1 MRLLLSIIDTLDDEL
16 SYQDALKDDRMKS
29 IKTWQ
34 WLGFAGLLPF
44 IILSVLAFNHSL
56 LAPEHTILGF
66 VSYSAIILSFVAGS
80 LWGKAVILTLDDNI
94 AKLLIISNIIALA
107 SWIALL
113 TPFVLSALILLASG
127 HLYLLYVEFKAKQLS
142 TTNGYLTLRTILT
155 SVAVTCH
162 VVVMLSLLG
171 V

>member
-1 MRLLLSIIDTLDDEL
+1 MN
-16 SYQDALKDDRMKS
+16 S

-56 LAPEHTILGF
+56 LAPEMTMLGF
-66 VSYSAIILSFVAGS
+66 VSYSAVILSFVAGT

-94 AKLLIISNIIALA
+94 AKLLIISNIIALGC
-107 SWIALL
+107 WIALL
-113 TPFVLSALILLASG
+113 TPFVLSALILLVSG
-127 HLYLLYVEFKAKQLS
+127 YLYILYVEFKAKQLS
-142 TTNGYLTLRTILT
+142 TTTSYITLRTILT
-155 SVAVTCH
+155 SVAVVCH
-162 VVVMLSLLG
+162 IVVMLSLFS

>member
-1 MRLLLSIIDTLDDEL
+1 MN
-16 SYQDALKDDRMKS
+16 S

-56 LAPEHTILGF
+56 LAPEMTMLGF
-66 VSYSAIILSFVAGS
+66 VSYSAVILSFVAGT

-94 AKLLIISNIIALA
+94 AKLLIISNIIALGC
-107 SWIALL
+107 WIALL
-113 TPFVLSALILLASG
+113 TPFVLSALILLVSG
-127 HLYLLYVEFKAKQLS
+127 YLYLLYIEFKAKQLS
-142 TTNGYLTLRTILT
+142 TTTSYITLRTILT
-155 SVAVTCH
+155 SVAVVCH
-162 VVVMLSLLG
+162 IVVMLSLFS

>member
-1 MRLLLSIIDTLDDEL
+1 LLLSIIDTLDDEL

-66 VSYSAIILSFVAGS
+66 VSYSAVILSFVAGS

-162 VVVMLSLLG
+162 GVVMLSLLG

>member
-1 MRLLLSIIDTLDDEL
+1 
-16 SYQDALKDDRMKS
+16 MKS

-66 VSYSAIILSFVAGS
+66 VSYSAVILSFIAGS
-80 LWGKAVILTLDDNI
+80 LWGKAVILTLDNNI

-107 SWIALL
+107 SWVALL

-142 TTNGYLTLRTILT
+142 STTSYLTLRTILT

-162 VVVMLSLLG
+162 VVVMLSLLN

>member
-1 MRLLLSIIDTLDDEL
+1 MN
-16 SYQDALKDDRMKS
+16 S

-56 LAPEHTILGF
+56 LAPEMTMLGF
-66 VSYSAIILSFVAGS
+66 VSYSAVILSFVAGT

-94 AKLLIISNIIALA
+94 AKLLIISNIIALGC
-107 SWIALL
+107 WIALL
-113 TPFVLSALILLASG
+113 TPFVLSALILLVSG
-127 HLYLLYVEFKAKQLS
+127 YLYILYVEFKAKQLS
-142 TTNGYLTLRTILT
+142 TTTSYITLRTILT
-155 SVAVTCH
+155 CVAVVCH
-162 VVVMLSLLG
+162 IVVMLSLFS

>member
-1 MRLLLSIIDTLDDEL
+1 
-16 SYQDALKDDRMKS
+16 MKS

-56 LAPEHTILGF
+56 LAPEHTMLGF
-66 VSYSAIILSFVAGS
+66 VSYSAVILSFVAGT

-107 SWIALL
+107 CWIALL
-113 TPFVLSALILLASG
+113 TPFALSALILLASG
-127 HLYLLYVEFKAKQLS
+127 YLYLLYIEFKAKQLS
-142 TTNGYLTLRTILT
+142 TTTSYLTLRTILT
-155 SVAVTCH
+155 SAAVVCH
-162 VVVMLSLLG
+162 IIVMLSLFS

>member
-1 MRLLLSIIDTLDDEL
+1 LRLLLSFIDTLDDEL

>member
-1 MRLLLSIIDTLDDEL
+1 
-16 SYQDALKDDRMKS
+16 MKS

-56 LAPEHTILGF
+56 LAPEHTMLGF
-66 VSYSAIILSFVAGS
+66 VSYSAVILSFVAGT

-94 AKLLIISNIIALA
+94 AKLLIISNI
-107 SWIALL
+107 
-113 TPFVLSALILLASG
+113 
-127 HLYLLYVEFKAKQLS
+127 KQLS
-142 TTNGYLTLRTILT
+142 TTTSYLTLRTILT
-155 SVAVTCH
+155 SAAVVCH
-162 VVVMLSLLG
+162 IIVMLSLFS

>member
-1 MRLLLSIIDTLDDEL
+1 MN
-16 SYQDALKDDRMKS
+16 S

-56 LAPEHTILGF
+56 LAPEMTMLGF
-66 VSYSAIILSFVAGS
+66 VSYSAVILSFVAGT

-94 AKLLIISNIIALA
+94 AKLLIISNIIALGC
-107 SWIALL
+107 WIALL
-113 TPFVLSALILLASG
+113 TPFVLSALILLVSG
-127 HLYLLYVEFKAKQLS
+127 YLYLLYVEFKAKQLS
-142 TTNGYLTLRTILT
+142 TTTSYITLRTILT
-155 SVAVTCH
+155 SVAVVCH
-162 VVVMLSLLG
+162 IVVMLSLFS

>member
-1 MRLLLSIIDTLDDEL
+1 LLLSIIDTLDDEL

-66 VSYSAIILSFVAGS
+66 VSYSAVILSFVAGS